1 MGAAYGVIV
10 TILIEPRVIPHFLDQ
25 LTRLPFKSIFLRK
38 AQYGLF
44 FFSFIY
50 QDKFSDIFLI
60 FFDQFLV
67 LIAKPSD

>member
-1 MGAAYGVIV
+1 M
-10 TILIEPRVIPHFLDQ
+10 
-25 LTRLPFKSIFLRK
+25 RK
-38 AQYGLF
+38 AQYGLFF

-67 LIAKPSD
+67 LIAKTI

>member
-44 FFSFIY
+44 FFLIY
-50 QDKFSDIFLI
+50 LSR
-60 FFDQFLV
+60 
-67 LIAKPSD
+67 

>member
-25 LTRLPFKSIFLRK
+25 LTRLPFLNPYFEKSPIWAFL
-38 AQYGLF
+38 
-44 FFSFIY
+44 FSFIY

-67 LIAKPSD
+67 LIAKTI

>member
-1 MGAAYGVIV
+1 MHIFEKSPIWA
-10 TILIEPRVIPHFLDQ
+10 FL
-25 LTRLPFKSIFLRK
+25 
-38 AQYGLF
+38 

-67 LIAKPSD
+67 LIAKTI

>member
-44 FFSFIY
+44 FFSHLFIKINS
-50 QDKFSDIFLI
+50 QI
-60 FFDQFLV
+60 FF
-67 LIAKPSD
+67 